1 MLSTRDTL
9 MRLKKVER
17 LRLATLVTIGVC
29 ATVVVTMLALL
40 ILVDHFAT
48 TYARQQAYE
57 RLQQLSW
64 QMRDS
69 LDLGIGRVIDQTR
82 VVADLSTVRDASNPD
97 EIRQIFDNLQNKF
110 PNYAWIG
117 MTDTSGKVFASSG
130 SLLQGVDVSQRPW
143 FRNAQQEL
151 FTGDYHPALLLE
163 KKLPEIDESWRF
175 IDVSLPVTRSNGE
188 YRGVLGVHLSWEW
201 ARGVADALLIPA
213 DRQYQ
218 VEVIVVRD
226 DGMIILGPDYLQ
238 ETKVRTTSLDL
249 SRSGK
254 AGAIAEKWPDGRRYL
269 TGYSQTGV
277 NPAEASLK
285 WSVLIRQPEEV
296 ALATFH
302 DLQQQILMVGGG
314 IGLLLAIV
322 AVGLT
327 RRLAKPLDDLSA
339 AIMRQS
345 EDGMIDSIPILDG
358 YHEVHLLSMTLA
370 DMVARERQH
379 VVHLRTLNENLE
391 HLVQERTSE
400 IEQKAKALE
409 DSLAQQI
416 LIQQRLKDS
425 EAELRATLQNATD
438 AFIAMDQDGVIVDW
452 NDQAE
457 YLLGW
462 TRHEAMGKKAVDL
475 MIPAVFLDGFH
486 RGMQRFLSTGES
498 NVINRRIEINAV
510 RRDGVEVPVELA
522 LAAVP
527 NQQGYRFI
535 VFLHDITERQM
546 QQASL
551 KAMALKDALT
561 DLPNRRALMQK
572 LPESMARTKRIGKP
586 LAVFFLDLDGFKGIN
601 DGYGHEAGDELLRNL
616 AQRIVGVVR
625 ATDTVARL
633 AGDEFVVVLEML
645 NGNADAIEVA
655 EKILQVIQQPFAL
668 TAATLTL
675 SGSIGITM
683 HWPEDT
689 TTADQLITLA
699 DGAMYAAKKMGKNR
713 AVVV

>member
-1 MLSTRDTL
+1 
-9 MRLKKVER
+9 MRLKKAVR
-17 LRLATLVTIGVC
+17 LRLTTLVTIGVC

-40 ILVDHFAT
+40 TLVDHFAT
-48 TYARQQAYE
+48 SYARQQAYE
-57 RLQQLSW
+57 RIQQLSW

-69 LDLGIGRVIDQTR
+69 LDRGINRVIDQTR
-82 VVADLSTVRDASNPD
+82 VVADLNTVRDSNNSD
-97 EIRQIFDNLQNKF
+97 DIRQVFDNLQDKF
-110 PNYAWIG
+110 SNYAWIG
-117 MTDTSGKVFASSG
+117 LTDTAGVVFASNNG
-130 SLLQGVDVSQRPW
+130 LLQGVNVSERPW
-143 FRNAQQEL
+143 FINGQQQL
-151 FTGDYHPALLLE
+151 FTGDYHAALLLE
-163 KKLPEIDESWRF
+163 KKLPEIEGNWRF
-175 IDVSLPVTRSNGE
+175 VDVSLPVRRSNGE

-201 ARGVADALLIPA
+201 ALGIANSLLIPA
-213 DRQYQ
+213 DRQYL

-238 ETKVRTTSLDL
+238 ETKISTSSL
-249 SRSGK
+249 SLARSGK
-254 AGAIAEKWPDGRRYL
+254 AGAISENWPDGRRYL

-277 NPAEASLK
+277 NASDSSLK
-285 WSVLIRQPEEV
+285 WSILIRQPEEV
-296 ALATFH
+296 ALANFH

-345 EDGMIDSIPILDG
+345 EDGMIDTIPILDG

-370 DMVARERQH
+370 DMVTRERQH

-416 LIQQRLKDS
+416 IIQQRLKDS
-425 EAELRATLQNATD
+425 EAELRATLQNAND
-438 AFIAMDQDGVIVDW
+438 AFIAMDQDGLIVDW

-457 YLLGW
+457 HLLGW
-462 TRHEAMGKKAVDL
+462 TRPEAIGQHAIDM
-475 MIPAVFLDGFH
+475 MIPPTLREGFQL
-486 RGMQRFLSTGES
+486 GMDRFLNTGES
-498 NVINRRIEINAV
+498 NVINRRVEITAV
-510 RRDGVEVPVELA
+510 RRDGVEFPVELA

-527 NQQGYRFI
+527 IQQGYRFI
-535 VFLHDITERQM
+535 AFLHDITERQM

-572 LPESMARTKRIGKP
+572 LPESMARAKRIGKP
-586 LAVFFLDLDGFKGIN
+586 MAVFFLDLDGFKGVN
-601 DGYGHEAGDELLRNL
+601 DGYGHEAGDELLRTL

-625 ATDTVARL
+625 TTDTVARL

-645 NGNADAIEVA
+645 NGNPDALDVA
-655 EKILQVIQQPFAL
+655 EKILHAIRQPFAL

-675 SGSIGITM
+675 SGSIGIAM
-683 HWPEDT
+683 HWPKDM
-689 TTADQLITLA
+689 TTADQLIMLA
-699 DGAMYAAKKMGKNR
+699 DGAMYTAKKMGKNR

>member
-1 MLSTRDTL
+1 

-17 LRLATLVTIGVC
+17 LRLSTLVTIGVC

-48 TYARQQAYE
+48 GYAKQQAHE

-69 LDLGIGRVIDQTR
+69 LDRDISRVIDQTR
-82 VVADLSTVRDASNPD
+82 VVADLNAVRDTNNPD

-110 PNYAWIG
+110 TNYAWIG
-117 MTDTSGKVFASSG
+117 LTDTSGVVFASTG
-130 SLLQGVDVSQRPW
+130 SLLKGVDVSQRPW
-143 FRNAQQEL
+143 FKNGQQQL

-163 KKLPEIDESWRF
+163 KKLPEIEGNWRF
-175 IDVSLPVTRSNGE
+175 VDVSLPVRRSNGE
-188 YRGVLGVHLSWEW
+188 YRGVLGVHLSWQW
-201 ARGVADALLIPA
+201 AHDVADALLIPA
-213 DRQYQ
+213 DRQYM

-238 ETKVRTTSLDL
+238 ETKISTSSLNL
-249 SRSGK
+249 AQSGK
-254 AGAIAEKWPDGRRYL
+254 AGAISEKWPDGRRYL

-277 NPAEASLK
+277 NLTNSSLK

-302 DLQQQILMVGGG
+302 DLQQQILMLGGG

-345 EDGMIDSIPILDG
+345 EDGTIDTIPILDG

-370 DMVARERQH
+370 NMVERERLH
-379 VVHLRTLNENLE
+379 VIHLRSLNENLE

-416 LIQQRLKDS
+416 LIQQRLQDS
-425 EAELRATLQNATD
+425 EAELRATLQNAND

-457 YLLGW
+457 RLLGW
-462 TRHEAMGKKAVDL
+462 TRHEALGQKAMDM
-475 MIPAVFLDGFH
+475 MIPSTLLDGFQ
-486 RGMQRFLSTGES
+486 RGMDRFLNTGES
-498 NVINRRIEINAV
+498 NVINRRIEITAV
-510 RRDGVEVPVELA
+510 RRDGVEFPVELA

-527 NQQGYRFI
+527 LQHGYRFI
-535 VFLHDITERQM
+535 AFLHDITERQM
-546 QQASL
+546 QQALL

-572 LPESMARTKRIGKP
+572 LPESIARTKRIGKP
-586 LAVFFLDLDGFKGIN
+586 LAVFFLDLDDFKGVN
-601 DGYGHEAGDELLRNL
+601 DGYGHEAGDELLRTL

-625 ATDTVARL
+625 ATDTVVRL

-645 NGNADAIEVA
+645 NGNADALEVA
-655 EKILQVIQQPFAL
+655 EKILQAIQQPFAL

-683 HWPEDT
+683 HWPEDMA
-689 TTADQLITLA
+689 TAEQLITLA

>member
-1 MLSTRDTL
+1 
-9 MRLKKVER
+9 MRLKKADR

-29 ATVVVTMLALL
+29 ATVVVTMLSLL

-48 TYARQQAYE
+48 GYAKQQAYE

-69 LDLGIGRVIDQTR
+69 LDRGITRVIDQTR
-82 VVADLSTVRDASNPD
+82 VVADLNTVRDANNPD

-110 PNYAWIG
+110 INYAWIG
-117 MTDTSGKVFASSG
+117 LTDPSGVVYAATG
-130 SLLQGVDVSQRPW
+130 GLLQGVNVSERPW
-143 FRNAQQEL
+143 FKNGQQQL

-163 KKLPEIDESWRF
+163 KKLPEIEGNWRF
-175 IDVSLPVTRSNGE
+175 VDVSLPVKRSNGE

-201 ARGVADALLIPA
+201 AHGVADALLIPA

-218 VEVIVVRD
+218 VEVLVVRD

-238 ETKVRTTSLDL
+238 ETKINTSSLGL
-249 SRSGK
+249 ARSGK
-254 AGAIAEKWPDGRRYL
+254 VGAVSEKWPDGRRYL

-277 NPAEASLK
+277 NSTDSSLK
-285 WSVLIRQPEEV
+285 WSVLRRQPEEI

-339 AIMRQS
+339 AIMLQN
-345 EDGMIDSIPILDG
+345 EDGMIDTIPILDG

-379 VVHLRTLNENLE
+379 VIHLRSLNENLE

-416 LIQQRLKDS
+416 MIQQRLQDS
-425 EAELRATLQNATD
+425 EAELRATLQNAND

-457 YLLGW
+457 RLLGW
-462 TRHEAMGKKAVDL
+462 TRNEALGQKAL
-475 MIPAVFLDGFH
+475 GTMIPSNLLDGFQ
-486 RGMQRFLSTGES
+486 RGMYGFPNAEKSK
-498 NVINRRIEINAV
+498 VINRRVEVTAV
-510 RRDGVEVPVELA
+510 RRDGVEFPVELA

-527 NQQGYRFI
+527 LQQGYRFI
-535 VFLHDITERQM
+535 AFLHDITERQL

-551 KAMALKDALT
+551 KAMALRDALT

-586 LAVFFLDLDGFKGIN
+586 MAVFFLDLDGFKGVN
-601 DGYGHEAGDELLRNL
+601 DGYGHEAGDELLRTL

-633 AGDEFVVVLEML
+633 AGDEFVVVLEMI
-645 NGNADAIEVA
+645 NGNADALEVA
-655 EKILQVIQQPFAL
+655 EKILQAIQQPFAL

-675 SGSIGITM
+675 SGSIGIVMYRPDDVTN
-683 HWPEDT
+683 P
-689 TTADQLITLA
+689 DQLITLA

>member
-1 MLSTRDTL
+1 
-9 MRLKKVER
+9 MRLKKADR

-48 TYARQQAYE
+48 GYAKQQAYE

-69 LDLGIGRVIDQTR
+69 LDRGMSRTIDQTR
-82 VVADLSTVRDASNPD
+82 VLADLNTVRDAINPD
-97 EIRQIFDNLQNKF
+97 DIRQIFDNLQNKF
-110 PNYAWIG
+110 SDYAWIG
-117 MTDTSGKVFASSG
+117 LTDPSGVVFVSTG
-130 SLLQGVDVSQRPW
+130 SLLEGVDVSQRPW
-143 FRNAQQEL
+143 FINGRGQL
-151 FTGDYHPALLLE
+151 FTGDYHSALLLE
-163 KKLPEIDESWRF
+163 KKLPEIEGNWRF
-175 IDVSLPVTRSNGE
+175 VDISLPVRRSNGE
-188 YRGVLGVHLSWEW
+188 YRGVLGIHLSWEW
-201 ARGVADALLIPA
+201 ARGIANALLIPS

-238 ETKVRTTSLDL
+238 ETKIITSSLNMA
-249 SRSGK
+249 RSGK
-254 AGAIAEKWPDGRRYL
+254 AGAISEKWPDGRRYL
-269 TGYSQTGV
+269 TGYAQTGV
-277 NPAEASLK
+277 NATDSSLK

-339 AIMRQS
+339 AIMRQND
-345 EDGMIDSIPILDG
+345 DGMIDAIPILDG

-379 VVHLRTLNENLE
+379 VIHLRTLNENLE

-409 DSLAQQI
+409 DSLVQQI
-416 LIQQRLKDS
+416 VIQQRLQDS
-425 EAELRATLQNATD
+425 EAELRATLQNAND

-457 YLLGW
+457 HLLGW
-462 TRHEAMGKKAVDL
+462 TRHEALGQKAMEM
-475 MIPAVFLDGFH
+475 MIPAALLDGYH
-486 RGMQRFLSTGES
+486 RGMERFLNTGES
-498 NVINRRIEINAV
+498 NVVNRRIEITAV
-510 RRDGVEVPVELA
+510 RRDGVEIPVELA
-522 LAAVP
+522 LAAVSL
-527 NQQGYRFI
+527 QSGYRFI
-535 VFLHDITERQM
+535 AFLHDITERQL

-586 LAVFFLDLDGFKGIN
+586 LAVFFLDLDGFKGVN
-601 DGYGHEAGDELLRNL
+601 DGYGHEAGDELLRTL

-625 ATDTVARL
+625 TTDTVARL

-645 NGNADAIEVA
+645 SGNADALEVA
-655 EKILQVIQQPFAL
+655 EKILQAIQQPFAL

-683 HWPEDT
+683 YWPEDMT
-689 TTADQLITLA
+689 NPDQLITLA

>member
-1 MLSTRDTL
+1 
-9 MRLKKVER
+9 MRFKKEDR

-48 TYARQQAYE
+48 SYAKQQAYE

-69 LDLGIGRVIDQTR
+69 LDRGINRVIDQTR
-82 VVADLSTVRDASNPD
+82 VLADLNTVRDANNSD
-97 EIRQIFDNLQNKF
+97 DIRQVFDNLQNKF
-110 PNYAWIG
+110 SNYAWIG
-117 MTDTSGKVFASSG
+117 LTDTAGVVFASTNG
-130 SLLQGVDVSQRPW
+130 LLQGVNVSERPW
-143 FRNAQQEL
+143 FINGQQQL
-151 FTGDYHPALLLE
+151 FTGDYHAALLLE
-163 KKLPEIDESWRF
+163 KQLPEIEGNWRF
-175 IDVSLPVTRSNGE
+175 VDVSLPVRRSNDE

-201 ARGVADALLIPA
+201 ARGVANSLLIPA

-238 ETKVRTTSLDL
+238 ETKISTSSL
-249 SRSGK
+249 SLARSGK
-254 AGAIAEKWPDGRRYL
+254 AGAISEKWPDGRRYL

-277 NPAEASLK
+277 NATDSSLK

-345 EDGMIDSIPILDG
+345 EDGMIDTIPILDG

-370 DMVARERQH
+370 DMVTRERQH

-416 LIQQRLKDS
+416 IIQQRLKDS
-425 EAELRATLQNATD
+425 EAELRATLQNAND
-438 AFIAMDQDGVIVDW
+438 AFIAMDQDGLIVDW

-457 YLLGW
+457 HLLGW
-462 TRHEAMGKKAVDL
+462 TRHEAIGQHAMNM
-475 MIPAVFLDGFH
+475 MIPPALREGFQ
-486 RGMQRFLSTGES
+486 RGMDRFLNTGES
-498 NVINRRIEINAV
+498 NVINRRVEITAV
-510 RRDGVEVPVELA
+510 RRDGVEFPVELA

-527 NQQGYRFI
+527 IQQGYRFI
-535 VFLHDITERQM
+535 AFLHDITERQM

-572 LPESMARTKRIGKP
+572 LPESMARAKRIGKP
-586 LAVFFLDLDGFKGIN
+586 MAVFFLDLDGFKGVN
-601 DGYGHEAGDELLRNL
+601 DGYGHEAGDELLRTL

-625 ATDTVARL
+625 TTDTVARL

-645 NGNADAIEVA
+645 NGNPDALDVA
-655 EKILQVIQQPFAL
+655 EKILHAIQQPFAL
-668 TAATLTL
+668 IAATLTL
-675 SGSIGITM
+675 SGSIGIAM
-683 HWPEDT
+683 HWPKDM
-689 TTADQLITLA
+689 TTADQLIMLA
-699 DGAMYAAKKMGKNR
+699 DGAMYTAKKMGKNR

>member
-1 MLSTRDTL
+1 
-9 MRLKKVER
+9 MRLEKADR

-40 ILVDHFAT
+40 ILVDHFAKD
-48 TYARQQAYE
+48 YAKQQAYE

-69 LDLGIGRVIDQTR
+69 LDRGIGRVIDQTR
-82 VVADLSTVRDASNPD
+82 VVADLNTVRDANNPD
-97 EIRQIFDNLQNKF
+97 DIRQIFDNLQNKF
-110 PNYAWIG
+110 TNYAWIG
-117 MTDTSGKVFASSG
+117 LTDTSGLVFASTD
-130 SLLQGVDVSQRPW
+130 SLLEGVDVSQRPW
-143 FRNAQQEL
+143 FIHGQKQL

-163 KKLPEIDESWRF
+163 KKLPEIEGNWRF
-175 IDVSLPVTRSNGE
+175 VDVSLPVRRSNGE
-188 YRGVLGVHLSWEW
+188 YRGVLGVHLSWQW
-201 ARGVADALLIPA
+201 AHGVADALLIPA
-213 DRQYQ
+213 DRQYM

-238 ETKVRTTSLDL
+238 ETKVSTSSLDL
-249 SRSGK
+249 ARSGK
-254 AGAIAEKWPDGRRYL
+254 AGAISEKWPDGRRYL
-269 TGYSQTGV
+269 TGYSQTGL
-277 NPAEASLK
+277 NSTDSSLK
-285 WSVLIRQPEEV
+285 WSVLIRQPEDV

-345 EDGMIDSIPILDG
+345 EDGTIDTIPILDG

-370 DMVARERQH
+370 NMVARERQH
-379 VVHLRTLNENLE
+379 VTHLRALNENLE

-400 IEQKAKALE
+400 IEQKARALE

-416 LIQQRLKDS
+416 LVQQRLTDS
-425 EAELRATLQNATD
+425 EAELRATLQNAND

-457 YLLGW
+457 RLLGW
-462 TRHEAMGKKAVDL
+462 TRHEAIGKKVADL
-475 MIPAVFLDGFH
+475 MIPSTLLDGFH
-486 RGMQRFLSTGES
+486 KGMHRFLSTGES
-498 NVINRRIEINAV
+498 NVVNRRIESNAV
-510 RRDGVEVPVELA
+510 RRDGVEFPVELA
-522 LAAVP
+522 LAVVP
-527 NQQGYRFI
+527 IQQGYRFI
-535 VFLHDITERQM
+535 AFLHDITERQM

-586 LAVFFLDLDGFKGIN
+586 LAVFFLDLDGFKGVN
-601 DGYGHEAGDELLRNL
+601 DGYGHEAGDELLRTL

-625 ATDTVARL
+625 ATDTVVRL

-668 TAATLTL
+668 TAGTLTV

-683 HWPEDT
+683 YWPEDM
-689 TTADQLITLA
+689 TTAEQLITLA